1 MPGDPTLTASTADQS
16 NMSASPLYAVALK
29 LPVFWPDSCES
40 WFINADSQFHL
51 KNITSSVT
59 KFHHV
64 VASLPQKEID
74 NVVDIIR
81 NPPLQNPYESLRA
94 RLFQMHSLTDYARCE
109 TIMSLP
115 MSGDMLPS
123 ALLSRMRA
131 LFPID
136 HQECLFL
143 RYAFLRQL
151 PADVRSHLVH
161 DKTEDITV
169 LSQRADEIFR
179 NSSAP
184 NLSVSALDS
193 ANAVLPPPP
202 RQNRRAQRTQRAPS
216 PVNRR
221 SQTPAAPSRRSSSPS
236 FCWYHAKFG
245 SKALSCQA
253 PCSWSGN

>member
-1 MPGDPTLTASTADQS
+1 M
-16 NMSASPLYAVALK
+16 
-29 LPVFWPDSCES
+29 
-40 WFINADSQFHL
+40 
-51 KNITSSVT
+51 
-59 KFHHV
+59 
-64 VASLPQKEID
+64 
-74 NVVDIIR
+74 DIIR

-94 RLFQMHSLTDYARCE
+94 RLLQMHSLTDYALCE

-131 LFPID
+131 LFPIE

-179 NSSAP
+179 SSSAP